1 MGARVSL
8 RPRSEKSLQI
18 NGGDAL
24 HLGKVTKTSQW
35 LRTPTM
41 GSRDIE
47 TGSPP
52 NPEVHL

>member
-1 MGARVSL
+1 VGARVPL
-8 RPRSEKSLQI
+8 QPRSGKSLQI
-18 NGGDAL
+18 NGEGAL
-24 HLGKVTKTSQW
+24 HLGKVTKASQW
-35 LRTPTM
+35 PRTTTM